1 MTNKKLAAL
10 PVLFIVAFIAMT
22 SCNNKSAVKN
32 GNFNSTIDSVSYAF
46 GYLTGEQM
54 EQGGMTTLDLD
65 YVTTGMQRALSEDTS
80 LIKRSEMI
88 ALLRDYQVEARARMM
103 KKQSADAKENKEKA
117 EDFLAE
123 NKKEEGVQTTESGL
137 QYKVLEEGNG
147 TSPNAED
154 TVTVNYEGKL
164 LNGDIFDS
172 SYKRGQP
179 ATFPL
184 NQVIEGW
191 TEGVQLMKEGA
202 VYKFWIPA
210 NMAYGSTPPPNSPIG
225 PGELLVFKVE
235 LLEVK

>member
-1 MTNKKLAAL
+1 
-10 PVLFIVAFIAMT
+10 
-22 SCNNKSAVKN
+22 
-32 GNFNSTIDSVSYAF
+32 
-46 GYLTGEQM
+46 
-54 EQGGMTTLDLD
+54 
-65 YVTTGMQRALSEDTS
+65 
-80 LIKRSEMI
+80 
-88 ALLRDYQVEARARMM
+88 RDYQVEARARMM